1 MGAAMKRLV
10 DILRAQKG
18 LINYAILNYFD
29 KGLNFII
36 PLLVLHGFNDRT
48 LYNEIEYIYSVAA
61 IAVAVIELGVRSYLF
76 YAYRQAEDRDQLVKE
91 VKGCFLLQFVLYQAI
106 GAILVAGAWLMG
118 ADAAWVWLFI
128 IVRSL
133 YMYFVTFML
142 GYYVIRDKPSK
153 VYLFSFLV
161 NLATVGLLATI
172 KFSGLEVR
180 VEYLF
185 LSQIGLLAF
194 VIAYFVKFRSET
206 NWRTTAEYIKKAL
219 VFAWP
224 IILNVFLFMFIS
236 NYGKI
241 YAQNFLSQDEM
252 FHISFAQ
259 RIAIIIQLAHV
270 SIAGYLSKRIFIDE
284 KAGVDKKVLILY
296 TVGILGSTFGAVG
309 LLWAM
314 QLFDLSYSIDID
326 VVTLLIFGYTIAW
339 CYAGFLELYINR
351 MNKNKFVLLFSGV
364 SSCLFVLVLLLKLG
378 DPLYSISLGMQL
390 SMACNLVLIVSFIL
404 YKSREAKLC

>member
-1 MGAAMKRLV
+1 MKRLV

-18 LINYAILNYFD
+18 LINFTILNYFD

-36 PLLVLHGFNDRT
+36 PLLVLNGFNDRT

-61 IAVAVIELGVRSYLF
+61 ISVAVIELGVRSYLF
-76 YAYRQAEDRDQLVKE
+76 YAYRQAKDRDQLLKDVKN
-91 VKGCFLLQFVLYQAI
+91 CFLLQFVLYQAI
-106 GAILVAGAWLMG
+106 GAILVMGAWLTG
-118 ADAAWVWLFI
+118 ADAALLWLFI

-133 YMYFVTFML
+133 YMYFVAFML
-142 GYYVIRDKPSK
+142 SYYVIRDKPSK

-161 NLATVGLLATI
+161 NLATVGILAVV
-172 KFSGLEVR
+172 SLSALEIR
-180 VEYLF
+180 IEYLF

-194 VIAYFVKFRSET
+194 VATYFFKFRSET
-206 NWRTTAEYIKKAL
+206 NWRTTSTYIKKAL
-219 VFAWP
+219 AFAWP

-252 FHISFAQ
+252 FQISFAQ
-259 RIAIIIQLAHV
+259 RIAIVIQLAHT
-270 SIAGYLSKRIFIDE
+270 SIAGYLSKRIFIDQ
-284 KAGVDKKVLILY
+284 KPGVDRKVLLLY
-296 TVGILGSTFGAVG
+296 TAGILGSTVAAVG

-314 QLFDLSYSIDID
+314 RLFDLSYSINID
-326 VVTLLIFGYTIAW
+326 VVTLLIIGYTITW
-339 CYAGFLELYINR
+339 CYVGFFELYVNR
-351 MNKNKFVLLFSGV
+351 MNKNKFVLLFSSV
-364 SSCLFVLVLLLKLG
+364 SACLFVIVLLLKLG

-404 YKSREAKLC
+404 FKSREARLC